1 MFFLRVAAGLRGLKS
16 RAIETLQPSTQT
28 KQSLCLHTNGI
39 MDFGELVLFLDT
51 MALMQIICGALC
63 IKSSVSTP
71 AEGLEKETE
80 DSETEQWEEKS

>member
-1 MFFLRVAAGLRGLKS
+1 
-16 RAIETLQPSTQT
+16 
-28 KQSLCLHTNGI
+28 